1 MLSYDGIYKI
11 TRDTSNLILWLQEK
25 GINGNVELIVCSVW
39 RVESILKK
47 VSETALFV
55 GALKR
60 NVGIIFHWE
69 QVAGSRTPIKP
80 YSK

>member
-60 NVGIIFHWE
+60 NVGIIFH
-69 QVAGSRTPIKP
+69 
-80 YSK
+80 